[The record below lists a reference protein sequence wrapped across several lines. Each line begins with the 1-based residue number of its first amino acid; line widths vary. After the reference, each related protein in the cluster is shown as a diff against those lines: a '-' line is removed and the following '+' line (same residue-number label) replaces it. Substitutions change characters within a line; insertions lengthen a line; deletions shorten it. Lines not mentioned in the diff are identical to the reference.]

1 MIQSVMD
8 DIRDH
13 PEYYKPLAMARRIRA
28 IAIRFGITY
37 DKAKEYVELSM
48 QRIKHMKRQEGID
61 SFEPSRS
68 LQEYR
73 ST

>member
-1 MIQSVMD
+1 MIEAVKD
-8 DIRDH
+8 DIREH
-13 PEYYKPLAMARRIRA
+13 PEYYKPLRMARRIRA

-48 QRIKHMKRQEGID
+48 QQINHAKRQEGID